1 MYTQECVAMLLAGG
15 QGSRLQMLTK
25 NLAKPA
31 VPFGGKYRIVDFTL
45 SNCVNSGMDAIGVL
59 TQYKPLLLNAYIGKG
74 TAWDFDP
81 KKGGV
86 VILPPYTSEKGG
98 QWYQGTADAVYQN
111 IDFVEQYM
119 PPYVLVVSGDHIY
132 KMDYSKMLEY
142 HKEKNADAT
151 ISVLEVPIRDASR
164 FGIMNTDA
172 DQRIVSFEEKPKI
185 PKNNLASMGVYIFN
199 WEQLK
204 QNLKKDAQDPESDH
218 DFGKNIIPM
227 MLKNGAQLYAYRF
240 RDYWKDVGTIESY
253 WSASMDMLKDAPP
266 LDLFDTHWRIRSI
279 NPMKPPHYIG
289 KGGSVRRVL
298 ISEGCNI
305 YGQVERSILFPGVQI
320 GPGSVIRDSVIMTDV
335 VVEEHCMI
343 ERAIIG
349 EQTTIGKSCVVGSR
363 SSGGV
368 TAIGDHLTVGDNSLI
383 GIESKRDV

>member
-15 QGSRLQMLTK
+15 QGTRLQMLTK
-25 NLAKPA
+25 NVAKPA

-111 IDFVEQYM
+111 INFVEQYK

-142 HKEKNADAT
+142 HKQKNADVT
-151 ISVLEVPIRDASR
+151 ISVIEVPFSEARR
-164 FGIMNTDA
+164 FGIMSTDA
-172 DQRIVSFEEKPKI
+172 ADRIESFEEKPAE
-185 PKNNLASMGVYIFN
+185 PKGNLASMGVYIFN
-199 WEQLK
+199 WDYLRD
-204 QNLKKDAQDPESDH
+204 NLREDAKDSDSDH
-218 DFGKNIIPM
+218 DFGKNIIPA
-227 MLKNGAQLYAYRF
+227 MLRKGASLYAYRF
-240 RDYWKDVGTIESY
+240 RDYWKDVGTVESY
-253 WSASMDMLKDAPP
+253 WSASMDILKDDPP
-266 LDLFDTHWRIRSI
+266 LDLFDADWKIRSI
-279 NPMKPPHYIG
+279 NPMKPPHHVAA
-289 KGGSVRRVL
+289 GGSVRQVM

-305 YGQVERSILFPGVQI
+305 YGHVSNSILFPGVQV
-320 GPGSVIRDSVIMTDV
+320 GEGSVIENSVIMMDV
-335 VVEEHCMI
+335 VVEENCVVQ
-343 ERAIIG
+343 RAIIG
-349 EQTTIGKSCVVGSR
+349 EKTVVGRDSVIG
-363 SSGGV
+363 SKTSGGV
-368 TAIGDHLTVGDNSLI
+368 TAIGDQLTIADGSRI
-383 GIESKRDV
+383 GVESRKN